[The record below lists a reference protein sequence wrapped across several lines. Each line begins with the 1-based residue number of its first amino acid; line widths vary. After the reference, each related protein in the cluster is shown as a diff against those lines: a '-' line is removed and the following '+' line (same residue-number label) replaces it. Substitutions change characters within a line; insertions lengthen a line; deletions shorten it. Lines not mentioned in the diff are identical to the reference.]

1 MSPRPTIFISA
12 VSKELRSARQLVSN
26 TLTFLGYE
34 PIWQDIF
41 GTETGDLRQML
52 RDKIDQ
58 SKGVVQLVGQCYGA
72 EPTSPDPDFG
82 RVSYTQYEALYARK
96 KGIKVW
102 YLFMDEDFPID
113 PHEPEPDVQRQL
125 QAAYR
130 GVLKADSH
138 LFHPLKSRE
147 ALEAGVLKLRD
158 DLTQLRKGARR
169 WAWGIAA
176 LLGFVAIL
184 VLWLVFG
191 QSKVATKLDKS
202 QATLDKIADRF
213 EALASNGGV
222 IQNAKTPE
230 EHYHNARIQE
240 LGGNFTAARKE
251 YSAYLVSNLEAID
264 PWMSYEAMLKSA
276 EGKSGAV
283 EAMRYFSDK
292 LKPPTV
298 SYQTAMALLEDGDKR
313 IDKLKE
319 LAEKNPDFGP
329 LFWLVSDEYSE
340 TKKGDQT
347 IADKR
352 AEKEWLEKFR
362 TAQNAG
368 KVEKYF
374 IDKKE
379 AQKWLDTGEARW
391 AKLTSTPE
399 RVLENPVTLTTQ
411 QSNSG
416 WAVIFS
422 LTDFKAKELFYRL
435 DGNGDFRSTGYLPQ
449 INPQTGLPQ
458 ISTYVPLPNLAPGDH
473 TVEVKYT
480 DKNGATNGPYT
491 LKFSTASEALAQ
503 GKQILEMTKA
513 SWLSFR
519 DYDGKVLL
527 YFTHL
532 MSYRPVIKEIH
543 YSLNSDALDQNYK
556 FKPSDKMF
564 ISGDELPY
572 ITVPANSQYASVQIT
587 YKDGTKSDVQKVMR
601 SGP

>member
-72 EPTSPDPDFG
+72 EPSSPDPDFG

-96 KGIKVW
+96 KGTKVW

-113 PHEPEPDVQRQL
+113 PHEPEPEELRQL

-138 LFHPLKSRE
+138 LFHPLKTRE

-176 LLGFVAIL
+176 LLAFVAVL
-184 VLWLVFG
+184 VIWLVFG
-191 QSKVATKLDKS
+191 QSKVSTKLDKS

-213 EALASNGGV
+213 EALASNGGI

-240 LGGNFTAARKE
+240 LGGNFSAARKE
-251 YSAYLVSNLEAID
+251 YSEYLVSNLEAID
-264 PWMSYEAMLKSA
+264 PWMSYETMLKSS
-276 EGKSGAV
+276 EGKAGAA
-283 EAMRYFSDK
+283 EAMRYFGDK

-298 SYQTAMALLEDGDKR
+298 SYQTAIALLEDGETR
-313 IDKLKE
+313 INKLTA
-319 LAEKNPDFGP
+319 LADQHPDFGP
-329 LFWLVSDEYSE
+329 LPWLISHEYSE
-340 TKKGDQT
+340 ERKGEQT

-362 TAQNAG
+362 AAHAAG
-368 KVEKYF
+368 KFEKYF

-379 AQKWLDTGEARW
+379 AQKWIDAGAARY
-391 AKLTSTPE
+391 AKLISTPE

-416 WAVIFS
+416 WAAVFS
-422 LTDFKAKELFYRL
+422 LADFKATELFYRL
-435 DGNGDFRSTGYLPQ
+435 DRKGDFVSTGHLPQ
-449 INPQTGLPQ
+449 KSPQTGLPM
-458 ISTYVPLPNLAPGDH
+458 INTYVPMPNLSPGDH
-473 TVEVKYT
+473 TIEVKYT

-491 LKFSTASEALAQ
+491 LKFSTASEQLAQ
-503 GKQILEMTKA
+503 GKQILEMTKG

-532 MSYRPVIKEIH
+532 LSYRPVIQEIR
-543 YSLNSDALDQNYK
+543 YSINSDAVDQVYK

-564 ISGDELPY
+564 IAGDDVVY
-572 ITVPANSQYASVQIT
+572 ITVPANSQYAAVQIT

-601 SGP
+601 SSQ

>member
-113 PHEPEPDVQRQL
+113 PHEPEPEELRHL

-138 LFHPLKSRE
+138 LFHPLKTRE

-169 WAWGIAA
+169 WAWMIAA
-176 LLGFVAIL
+176 ILIFVALL
-184 VLWLVFG
+184 VMWLVWG
-191 QSKVATKLDKS
+191 QSRVSTKIDKN
-202 QATLDKIADRF
+202 QATLEKIADRF
-213 EALASNGGV
+213 EALSSNGGI

-230 EHYHNARIQE
+230 EHYHNARIHE

-251 YSAYLVSNLEAID
+251 YSDYLFSNLEAID
-264 PWMSYEAMLKSA
+264 PWLSYSAMLKSA
-276 EGKSGAV
+276 EGKAGAI
-283 EAMRYFSDK
+283 EAMRYLGDK

-298 SYQTAMALLEDGDKR
+298 SYQAAMALLEDGDAR
-313 IDKLKE
+313 IAKLTA

-329 LFWLVSDEYSE
+329 LPWLISQEYSE
-340 TKKGDQT
+340 ARKGDQT
-347 IADKR
+347 LADKR

-362 TAQNAG
+362 AAHAAG
-368 KVEKYF
+368 KFEKFF

-379 AQKWLDTGEARW
+379 SQKWIETADTRW
-391 AKLTSTPE
+391 AALTSTPDK
-399 RVLENPVTLTTQ
+399 VLENPITLMAQ
-411 QSNSG
+411 SSNSG
-416 WAVIFS
+416 WAIVFT
-422 LTDFKAKELFYRL
+422 LTDFKAKELFYKL
-435 DGNGDFRSTGYLPQ
+435 DGKGEFVSTGHLPMK
-449 INPQTGLPQ
+449 NAQTGLPMIQ
-458 ISTYVPLPNLAPGDH
+458 SYVPLPGLSPGEH
-473 TVEVKYT
+473 TVEAKYV
-480 DKNGATNGPYT
+480 DKNDKTNGPYT
-491 LKFSTASEALAQ
+491 LKFSTQGEQIAQ
-503 GKQILEMTKA
+503 TKMVLNMTA
-513 SWLSFR
+513 GTWLSFR
-519 DYDGKVLL
+519 DYEGKVLL

-532 MSYRPVIKEIH
+532 TSYKDAIKEIR
-543 YSLNSDALDQNYK
+543 YSLNSDKVDQVYK
-556 FKPSDKMF
+556 PMS
-564 ISGDELPY
+564 IQGQELPFIY
-572 ITVPANSQYASVQIT
+572 VPESTQFACVQVSFTDGTTSSVQKILR
-587 YKDGTKSDVQKVMR
+587 QK
-601 SGP
+601 